1 MNPFELRY
9 QVLTIARD
17 MLEAEYHS
25 KKEHGVEVDW
35 PSLEDV
41 LFRAKELNKIVSE
54 K

>member
-9 QVLTIARD
+9 QVLAIARE
-17 MLEAEYHS
+17 MLESEYHS
-25 KKEHGVEVDW
+25 KKTHGVEVNW

-41 LFRAKELNKIVSE
+41 LSRARELNKFISE